1 MVLVYNVSYRYREDL
16 AIISLSEGSYG
27 IGVNY
32 SDFCREVIFLELGVY
47 VLIVIVVVLSFF
59 LII

>member
-1 MVLVYNVSYRYREDL
+1 MVLVYNVSYRYRGDL
-16 AIISLSEGSYG
+16 AVASLSEGSHG
-27 IGVNY
+27 IGVDH
-32 SDFCREVIFLELGVY
+32 SDFYREVIFLKLRVY